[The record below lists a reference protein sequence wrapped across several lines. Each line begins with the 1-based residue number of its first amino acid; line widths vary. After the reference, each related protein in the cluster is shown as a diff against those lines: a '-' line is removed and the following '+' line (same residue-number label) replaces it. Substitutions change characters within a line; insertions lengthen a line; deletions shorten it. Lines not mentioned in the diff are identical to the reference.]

1 MSDLKDPRVFF
12 AAERTLL
19 AWSRS
24 GLALI
29 AFGFIVERAGLL
41 LALLAPAGSAGEQSP
56 ALFGLGLGFL
66 AAGAIVSALSALQ
79 YRGVLKTLNPQEI
92 PQGYSLWLAPVTS
105 LVIAALGIAMAV
117 YLLLQG
123 L

>member
-19 AWSRS
+19 AWSRT

-41 LALLAPAGSAGEQSP
+41 LALLAPAGDASDQSP
-56 ALFGLGLGFL
+56 ALFWLGLGFL
-66 AAGAIVSALSALQ
+66 AAGAVVTAMSALQ
-79 YRGVLKTLNPQEI
+79 YRGVLKTLNPEEV
-92 PQGYSLWLAPVTS
+92 PRGYSLWLAPVTS
-105 LVIAALGIAMAV
+105 LVVAALGMAMAV
-117 YLLLQG
+117 YLLLNG

>member
-19 AWSRS
+19 AWSRT

-41 LALLAPAGSAGEQSP
+41 LALLAPAGNASDQSP
-56 ALFGLGLGFL
+56 ALFWLGLGFL
-66 AAGAIVSALSALQ
+66 FAGAIATALSALQ
-79 YRGVLKTLNPQEI
+79 YRGVLRTLNPDEI
-92 PQGYSLWLAPVTS
+92 PRGYGVWLAPVTS
-105 LVIAALGIAMAV
+105 LVVAALGVAMAV

-123 L
+123 V

>member
-19 AWSRS
+19 AWSRT

-41 LALLAPAGSAGEQSP
+41 LALLAPAGSAGDQSP
-56 ALFGLGLGFL
+56 ALFWLGLGFL
-66 AAGAIVSALSALQ
+66 AAGAIVTALSALQ
-79 YRGVLKTLNPQEI
+79 YRGVLKTLNPQEV
-92 PQGYSLWLAPVTS
+92 PQGYGTWLAPATS
-105 LVIAALGIAMAV
+105 LMIAVLGAVMGV

-123 L
+123 V